1 MDRIRAWVSGPST
14 RLRRDPLREPV
25 PAAREAVPGRSH
37 GGPAAVCDGCGV
49 GGRELYSGRAS
60 GLIGAQIAGYRVER
74 EIGRGGMAVVYCA
87 KDLRLDRTVAL
98 KLLAPELA
106 RNDTFRRRFT
116 HESLVAAA
124 IDHPHI
130 VPVFEAGETDGVL
143 YIAMRYVSGLDLR
156 ALLDRDG
163 PLPVT
168 TALRIAGQVASAL
181 DAAHEHDLVHRD
193 VKPGNILVARGTDSD
208 HPEYVYLTDFG
219 LTKKSLS
226 LTGFT
231 TVGEFVGT
239 LDYVAPEQISGRPVD
254 GRCDLYGF
262 ACVVYE
268 TLAGGPPFQRDD
280 DMALLWAHQ
289 YDQPPPLSEQRPGI
303 PPALDGVLAKALA
316 KAPEDRYDSCLE
328 FVAALRAA
336 ASGAGAAA
344 GKDVHAPTQVVPA
357 VPEAARAPDPVPD
370 PALEPVPEPPRW
382 ARPVF
387 GRTPD
392 SRTPYARSGRAV
404 RPSGRTPPAPGPA
417 LPAPAGVRGR
427 RLARCA
433 GRPHTMV

>member
-1 MDRIRAWVSGPST
+1 MNSIPHDVS
-14 RLRRDPLREPV
+14 V
-25 PAAREAVPGRSH
+25 YAGRS
-37 GGPAAVCDGCGV
+37 
-49 GGRELYSGRAS
+49 S

-87 KDLRLDRTVAL
+87 RDLRLDRMVAL

-116 HESLVAAA
+116 HESRVAAA

-130 VPVFEAGETDGVL
+130 VPIFEAGETDGVL

-156 ALLDRDG
+156 ALFDRDG
-163 PLPVT
+163 PLPVA
-168 TALRIAGQVASAL
+168 TALRIATQVASAL

-193 VKPGNILVARGTDSD
+193 VKPGNVLVAKGTDSD
-208 HPEYVYLTDFG
+208 HPEHVYLTDFG

-254 GRCDLYGF
+254 GRCDQYSL

-268 TLAGGPPFQRDD
+268 SLTGGLPFEREE

-289 YDQPPPLSEQRPGI
+289 YDQPPPLTERRPDI
-303 PPALDGVLAKALA
+303 PPGMDDAMAKALA
-316 KAPEDRYDSCLE
+316 KVPEDRFASCLE
-328 FVAALRAA
+328 FVGALRAA
-336 ASGAGAAA
+336 AAAA
-344 GKDVHAPTQVVPA
+344 GPDVAARRGGSPDDQATRVTPRAAAVPA
-357 VPEAARAPDPVPD
+357 PPGPPPDPPMWARA
-370 PALEPVPEPPRW
+370 
-382 ARPVF
+382 VF
-387 GRTPD
+387 
-392 SRTPYARSGRAV
+392 
-404 RPSGRTPPAPGPA
+404 
-417 LPAPAGVRGR
+417 R
-427 RLARCA
+427 RLS
-433 GRPHTMV
+433 GL